1 MFTRTLGR
9 SGIVVSALGFGCWP
23 IGGEIIQ
30 DGRSVGW
37 GAVDDAESVRAIHRA
52 MDLGVTFFDTADVY
66 GRSEDILGRA
76 LAGRWDKV
84 VIASKFGR
92 TYDRASH
99 TITGVDY
106 SLAHLRR
113 AVEGSLRRLGTDVID
128 LYQFHVGEAP
138 HEVALPLRD
147 ELEALVGEG
156 KIRAYGWSSD
166 LLPSIELFAEGPHC
180 AAAQIHL
187 NVLEGD
193 RSRVAACA
201 WLGLATIIRG
211 PLAMGLLGGRYAAGS
226 VLPTDDVRGSG
237 TDWIDWIRD
246 GRPTADGLRRL
257 EAIRDV
263 LTSDG
268 RTMAQGA
275 LGWLWAVGDNTIP
288 IPGFKGMRQAEE
300 NARALAFGPLPP
312 DRMAQIDALLGDG
325 ETADGEAG

>member
-23 IGGEIIQ
+23 IGGEIIE

-66 GRSEDILGRA
+66 GRSEDVLSRA
-76 LAGRWDKV
+76 LAGRWDRV

-99 TITGVDY
+99 TITGDDP
-106 SLAHLRR
+106 SPAHLRR

-128 LYQFHVGEAP
+128 LYQFHLWDCPELEA
-138 HEVALPLRD
+138 EVVRE
-147 ELEALVGEG
+147 ELEALVDQG
-156 KIRAYGWSSD
+156 KIRAYGWSTDRLSN
-166 LLPSIELFAEGPHC
+166 IELFAAGPHC
-180 AAAQIHL
+180 ATAQIHL

-193 RSRVAACA
+193 RDLVAACA
-201 WLGLATIIRG
+201 RMGLACVVRG
-211 PLAMGLLGGRYAAGS
+211 PLAMGLLGGKYGEGS
-226 VLPTDDVRGSG
+226 AISADDVRGSG
-237 TDWIDWIRD
+237 QGWVAMFRD

-257 EAIRDV
+257 AAIRDV

-268 RTMAQGA
+268 RTLAQGA
-275 LGWLWAVGDNTIP
+275 LGWLWAVGENTVP

-300 NARALAFGPLPP
+300 NAGALAYGPLSP
-312 DRMAQIDALLGDG
+312 DQVAQVGSLLDG
-325 ETADGEAG
+325 SGQGVAQV